1 MFIHGCGNTCDPVS
15 NWAGSTLVSRCTAFI
30 KNGFTNNIM
39 EDIDALFWYQL
50 LLPMY
55 DKPKS
60 GMTCSVNLSD
70 KSRKMYVEM
79 FEIPNRQFPPFS
91 MNPAHNYC

>member
-1 MFIHGCGNTCDPVS
+1 
-15 NWAGSTLVSRCTAFI
+15 
-30 KNGFTNNIM
+30 M
-39 EDIDALFWYQL
+39 EDIDALFLYQL

-70 KSRKMYVEM
+70 KSRQTHVEM
-79 FEIPNRQFPPFS
+79 FEISNHQFPPFS
-91 MNPAHNYC
+91 KYQAQNS